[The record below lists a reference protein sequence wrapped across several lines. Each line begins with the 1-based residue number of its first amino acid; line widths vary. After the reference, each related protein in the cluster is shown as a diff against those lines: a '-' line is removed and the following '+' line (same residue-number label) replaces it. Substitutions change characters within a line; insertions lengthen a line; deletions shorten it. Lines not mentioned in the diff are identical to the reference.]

1 MLLNIKHYENASTKT
16 TMICQNIK
24 QTGHKSVK
32 QMQEKGDAKHCEI
45 NSEMTRDV

>member
-1 MLLNIKHYENASTKT
+1 MLFCIKHENTSTKT

-24 QTGHKSVK
+24 RTGPEHVK
-32 QMQEKGDAKHCEI
+32 QTEEKGDAKHCEI